1 MESYVISIAQQHY
14 RIITTFFQDHCSS
27 YSLLYQTCHH
37 FLPSSSSD
45 YYSIAFEFIWTK
57 KQKESL
63 TSSFRVPE
71 EWNSLYA
78 SLLTQLSLSSY
89 VHGYLYVLSNH
100 SSVLI
105 PLHDLSI

>member
-1 MESYVISIAQQHY
+1 MMDITKNIKEATAITHGGTFHADEVMAT
-14 RIITTFFQDHCSS
+14 IILNKVFGNITVCRT
-27 YSLLYQTCHH
+27 
-37 FLPSSSSD
+37 
-45 YYSIAFEFIWTK
+45 
-57 KQKESL
+57 
-63 TSSFRVPE
+63 FRVPE